1 LAVEIDFVQTSCQ
14 ILGID
19 EMIDRIGKKAV
30 EKGRGQVR
38 KVMRAITTLLD
49 DLGARVKAHKR
60 GTPAPAMSNRTYYN
74 MKV

>member
-1 LAVEIDFVQTSCQ
+1 VQTSCR
-14 ILGID
+14 ILGKDSD
-19 EMIDRIGKKAV
+19 EMIDRIWKKAV

-60 GTPAPAMSNRTYYN
+60 GTPAPAMSTRTYYD
-74 MKV
+74 MKI